1 MKSIKRLLC
10 VILVTLSSA
19 ASAAPMTF
27 LITGTGAAS
36 LAGNGISSAFELRL
50 VGDTS
55 AIVVSPS
62 TSSANEITT
71 LSSAVLTFA
80 GNAPL
85 TFDTSKRAG
94 FNFGNNTFFFG
105 EPDSAGGSDL
115 FNFRPP
121 AAPAYTF
128 GDPYGPV
135 PVTNIFL
142 SQFNGV
148 ATSGGPL
155 SFTSASDVVF
165 TAFFGQGNPTVVPL
179 PGTAALLMGGMLLLA
194 PLARRARRN

>member
-1 MKSIKRLLC
+1 MLF
-10 VILVTLSSA
+10 TLSSA

-27 LITGTGAAS
+27 LITGTGAGS
-36 LAGNGISSAFELRL
+36 LAGNGISGAFELRL

-62 TSSANEITT
+62 PNATEITT

-85 TFDTSKRAG
+85 TFNTSKRAG
-94 FNFGNNTFFFG
+94 FNTSTGIFFFG

-128 GDPYGPV
+128 GDPYGPI
-135 PVTNIFL
+135 PVTNIFVA
-142 SQFNGV
+142 QFNGV

-155 SFTSASDVVF
+155 SFSSATDVVF
-165 TAFFGQGNPTVVPL
+165 TAFFDQGNPKVVPL

-194 PLARRARRN
+194 PLARRARRT